1 MAGSATRLQFREQLE
16 LLEEQTLGAIDIV
29 IEQLDRSLE
38 ALETQDVELATF
50 VIADDDRVDGR
61 YLEVHQ
67 GVLSLLALQAPVA
80 ADLRLVAAILHV
92 IKHVERMGDQCVN
105 IAKLIPLVGSEPPV
119 VPELLEKILRMGSAV
134 RGEVVEAKLAFE
146 NRKVDLASDL
156 ARQDNEVNRLNKEVL
171 RSAVSVGDEEDRRE
185 WAMTMT
191 LVARALE
198 RIGDNSVGI
207 GEQVIFVETGLFRE
221 FPVDESVVT
230 DR

>member
-1 MAGSATRLQFREQLE
+1 MTGSATRLQFREQLE
-16 LLEEQTLGAIDIV
+16 LLEEQTLGAIDLV

-105 IAKLIPLVGSEPPV
+105 MAKLIPLVGREPPV
-119 VPELLEKILRMGSAV
+119 VPELLEKILRMGAAV

-146 NRKVDLASDL
+146 SRKVDLASDL
-156 ARQDNEVNRLNKEVL
+156 ARQDNEVNRRNKEVF

-198 RIGDNSVGI
+198 RLGDNAVGI

-221 FPVDESVVT
+221 FPVDEGPVT
-230 DR
+230 GS

>member
-105 IAKLIPLVGSEPPV
+105 MAKLIPLVGSEPPV
-119 VPELLEKILRMGSAV
+119 VPELLEKILRMGAAV

-146 NRKVDLASDL
+146 SRKVDLASDL
-156 ARQDNEVNRLNKEVL
+156 ARQDNEVNRLNKEVF
-171 RSAVSVGDEEDRRE
+171 RAAVSVGDEEDRRE

-198 RIGDNSVGI
+198 RLGDNAVGI

-221 FPVDESVVT
+221 FPVDEVPVT
-230 DR
+230 GQ

>member
-119 VPELLEKILRMGSAV
+119 VPELLEKILRMGAAV

-156 ARQDNEVNRLNKEVL
+156 ARQDNEVNRLNKEVF

-221 FPVDESVVT
+221 FPVDEPSAVT
-230 DR
+230 E

>member
-1 MAGSATRLQFREQLE
+1 VAGSATRLQFREQLE
-16 LLEEQTLGAIDIV
+16 LLEEQTLGAIDLV

-105 IAKLIPLVGSEPPV
+105 IAKLIPLVWSEPPV

-156 ARQDNEVNRLNKEVL
+156 ARQDNEVNRLNKEVF

-191 LVARALE
+191 MVARALE
-198 RIGDNSVGI
+198 RLGDNAVGI

-221 FPVDESVVT
+221 FPVDEPSPVT
-230 DR
+230 D

>member
-156 ARQDNEVNRLNKEVL
+156 ARQDNEVNRLNKEVF

>member
-16 LLEEQTLGAIDIV
+16 LLEAQTLGAIDLV

-119 VPELLEKILRMGSAV
+119 VPELLEKILRMGAAV

-156 ARQDNEVNRLNKEVL
+156 ARQDNEVNRLNKEVF

-230 DR
+230 DL

>member
-1 MAGSATRLQFREQLE
+1 VAGSATRLQFREQLD

-156 ARQDNEVNRLNKEVL
+156 ARQDNEVNRLNKEVF

-198 RIGDNSVGI
+198 RLGDNAVGI

-221 FPVDESVVT
+221 FPVDEPVLPGE
-230 DR
+230 

>member
-16 LLEEQTLGAIDIV
+16 LLEEQTLGAIDLV

-156 ARQDNEVNRLNKEVL
+156 ARQDNEVNRLNKEVF

-191 LVARALE
+191 MVARALE
-198 RIGDNSVGI
+198 RLGDNAVGI

-221 FPVDESVVT
+221 FPVDEPSPVT
-230 DR
+230 D

>member
-1 MAGSATRLQFREQLE
+1 VAGSATRLQFREQLE
-16 LLEEQTLGAIDIV
+16 LLEAQTLGAIDLV

-119 VPELLEKILRMGSAV
+119 VPELLEKILRMGAAV

-156 ARQDNEVNRLNKEVL
+156 ARQDNEVNRLNKEVF

-198 RIGDNSVGI
+198 RLGDNAVGI

-221 FPVDESVVT
+221 FPLDEPVRVT
-230 DR
+230 E

>member
-80 ADLRLVAAILHV
+80 
-92 IKHVERMGDQCVN
+92 
-105 IAKLIPLVGSEPPV
+105 
-119 VPELLEKILRMGSAV
+119 
-134 RGEVVEAKLAFE
+134 
-146 NRKVDLASDL
+146 
-156 ARQDNEVNRLNKEVL
+156 
-171 RSAVSVGDEEDRRE
+171 
-185 WAMTMT
+185 
-191 LVARALE
+191 
-198 RIGDNSVGI
+198 
-207 GEQVIFVETGLFRE
+207 
-221 FPVDESVVT
+221 
-230 DR
+230 

>member
-156 ARQDNEVNRLNKEVL
+156 ARQDNEVNRLNKEVF

-221 FPVDESVVT
+221 FPVDEPSPVT
-230 DR
+230 E

>member
-134 RGEVVEAKLAFE
+134 RGEVIEAKLAFE

-156 ARQDNEVNRLNKEVL
+156 ARQDNEVNRLNKEVF

>member
-1 MAGSATRLQFREQLE
+1 MAGSATRLQFREQLD
-16 LLEEQTLGAIDIV
+16 LLEGQALGAIDIV

-80 ADLRLVAAILHV
+80 ADLRLVAALLHV

-146 NRKVDLASDL
+146 SRKVDLASDL
-156 ARQDNEVNRLNKEVL
+156 ARQDNEVNRLNKEVF
-171 RSAVSVGDEEDRRE
+171 RAAVSVGDEEDRRE

-198 RIGDNSVGI
+198 RLGDNAVGI

-221 FPVDESVVT
+221 FPVDEPSFSG
-230 DR
+230 D

>member
-1 MAGSATRLQFREQLE
+1 VAGSATRLQFREQLE

-105 IAKLIPLVGSEPPV
+105 IAKLIPLVGTEPPV

-156 ARQDNEVNRLNKEVL
+156 ARQDNEVNRLNKEVF

-198 RIGDNSVGI
+198 RLGDNAVGI

-221 FPVDESVVT
+221 FPVDEPSPVT
-230 DR
+230 E

>member
-1 MAGSATRLQFREQLE
+1 MAGSATRLQFREQLD

-119 VPELLEKILRMGSAV
+119 VPELLEKILRMGAAV

-156 ARQDNEVNRLNKEVL
+156 ARQDNEVNRLNKEVF

-198 RIGDNSVGI
+198 RLGDNAVGI

-221 FPVDESVVT
+221 FPVDEPAPVT
-230 DR
+230 E

>member
-1 MAGSATRLQFREQLE
+1 
-16 LLEEQTLGAIDIV
+16 
-29 IEQLDRSLE
+29 
-38 ALETQDVELATF
+38 
-50 VIADDDRVDGR
+50 
-61 YLEVHQ
+61 
-67 GVLSLLALQAPVA
+67 
-80 ADLRLVAAILHV
+80 
-92 IKHVERMGDQCVN
+92 MGDQCVN

-156 ARQDNEVNRLNKEVL
+156 ARQDNEVNRLNKEVF

-198 RIGDNSVGI
+198 RLGDNAVGI

-221 FPVDESVVT
+221 FPVDEPSSVT
-230 DR
+230 D

>member
-1 MAGSATRLQFREQLE
+1 MAESATRLQFREQLK
-16 LLEEQTLGAIDIV
+16 LLEEQTLGAIDLV
-29 IEQLDRSLE
+29 IGQLDRSLE

-105 IAKLIPLVGSEPPV
+105 IAKLIPLVGSKPPV
-119 VPELLEKILRMGSAV
+119 VPELLEKILRMGTAV

-156 ARQDNEVNRLNKEVL
+156 ARQDNEVNRLNKEVF

-198 RIGDNSVGI
+198 RLGDNAVGI

-221 FPVDESVVT
+221 FPVDEPSAVT
-230 DR
+230 E

>member
-1 MAGSATRLQFREQLE
+1 VAGSATRLQFREQLE
-16 LLEEQTLGAIDIV
+16 LLEEQTLGAIDLV

-156 ARQDNEVNRLNKEVL
+156 ARQDNEVNRLNKEVF

-198 RIGDNSVGI
+198 RLGDNAVGI

-221 FPVDESVVT
+221 FPVDEPSSVT
-230 DR
+230 D